1 MEGRSVQ
8 LLRRVFVLRKDSD
21 RYPIERSR
29 YFQSVGRLLEHRLGQ
44 IFQELGYQTWICP
57 GQSNGVDLIVFND
70 NGLILVA
77 EVLNFSIRT
86 NLSDKRKN
94 SIISN
99 LSEYSDRRLLIYSC
113 LANETILEDLGLYG
127 ISPLKIGYQLQPKWF
142 YDYFAERNK
151 IILRRADS
159 EETRQDI
166 KAKITNFLRSIGI
179 LDFPNTLN
187 NEIVVTDFV
196 T

>member
-1 MEGRSVQ
+1 LSGNSE
-8 LLRRVFVLRKDSD
+8 

-29 YFQSVGRLLEHRLGQ
+29 YFQSVGKLLEHRIGQ
-44 IFQELGYQTWICP
+44 IFQELGYQTKISK
-57 GQSNGVDLIVFND
+57 GQSNGVDLIVFNED
-70 NGLILVA
+70 GLILVA

-86 NLSDKRKN
+86 NLSNSRKK

-99 LSEYSDRRLLIYSC
+99 LSEYNDRRLLIYSC
-113 LANETILEDLGLYG
+113 LANETILDDLGLYG
-127 ISPLKIGYQLQPKWF
+127 ISLLKIGYQLQPKWF

-151 IILRRADS
+151 IVLRRADS
-159 EETRQDI
+159 EETRKDI
-166 KAKITNFLRSIGI
+166 KSKITNFLSSIGI

>member
-1 MEGRSVQ
+1 MSE
-8 LLRRVFVLRKDSD
+8 DSD

-29 YFQSVGRLLEHRLGQ
+29 YFRSVGRLLPHRLGQ

-57 GQSNGVDLIVFND
+57 GQSNGVDLIVFNEHD
-70 NGLILVA
+70 LILVA

-86 NLSDKRKN
+86 YLSNERKK

-99 LSEYSDRRLLIYSC
+99 LSEYNDRRLLIYSC
-113 LANETILEDLGLYG
+113 LANENILDDFGLYG
-127 ISPLKIGYQLQPKWF
+127 ISLCKIGFQIQPKWF
-142 YDYFAERNK
+142 YDYFAERKK

-166 KAKITNFLRSIGI
+166 KAQITALLRSLPGNGFFRI
-179 LDFPNTLN
+179 LN
-187 NEIVVTDFV
+187 NEAVVTSRKEFEEV
-196 T
+196 IYLEL